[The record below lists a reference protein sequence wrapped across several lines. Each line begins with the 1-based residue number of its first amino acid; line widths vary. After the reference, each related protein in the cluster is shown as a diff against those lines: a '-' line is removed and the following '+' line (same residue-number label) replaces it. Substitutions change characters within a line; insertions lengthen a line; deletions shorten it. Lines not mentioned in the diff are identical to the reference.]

1 MKITDW
7 LRFGIGS
14 AYAYLAM
21 IHFFNSAFKGP
32 PAWCITIIFA
42 VATNASPL
50 ANAQLTKLVEE
61 LGLTEVAHTLNA
73 EDIDQHLPSSAQ
85 DFPANERQ
93 SQALLNALNLTGS
106 ENEIR
111 RAWKQHPIYT
121 DLTEP
126 KEPAWFKE
134 DDTTINTFIQQLGKP
149 LEERITS
156 GYNIIQQSLWP
167 SFDTDRTV
175 IYGHN
180 DWKHARQ
187 LIAMLHAKGLKS
199 KVTPLIKQSAF
210 LFRDDWGEPTRELV
224 KLENGERLVVQNEYD
239 LFIEFDKSADVER
252 FAELVTQYAK
262 KDSED
267 EPGLLHDSWW
277 QPFYRSLRP
286 TKTGHPLTVM
296 LVKYNGYRANLI
308 SLPEEAK
315 GKYEK
320 LVSMNPDW
328 TLETFTIWV
337 NPGFYRWQLGDYK

>member
-1 MKITDW
+1 MT
-7 LRFGIGS
+7 
-14 AYAYLAM
+14 
-21 IHFFNSAFKGP
+21 HFLDSVLKCS
-32 PAWCITIIFA
+32 PAWRIAIILA
-42 VATNASPL
+42 VATNASPI
-50 ANAQLTKLVEE
+50 ATAQFTKLLEE
-61 LGLTEVAHTLNA
+61 FGLTEVAYTLKE
-73 EDIDQHLPSSAQ
+73 EDIDTHLPSSAQ
-85 DFPANERQ
+85 DLPAEEKQ
-93 SQALLNALNLTGS
+93 SLVLLRALNLIGS

-111 RAWKQHPIYT
+111 RAWEQHSIYT

-126 KEPAWFKE
+126 EDPAWFKE
-134 DDTTINTFIQQLGKP
+134 DKTIIDTFIQQLGKP

-156 GYNIIQQSLWP
+156 GYNIIPQSLWP
-167 SFDTDRTV
+167 SFDKDRTV

-187 LIAMLHAKGLKS
+187 LVALLHTKGLKP

-239 LFIEFDKSADVER
+239 LFIEFDKPADVER

-262 KDSED
+262 KDSDD
-267 EPGLLHDSWW
+267 EPGLLYDSWW

-286 TKTGHPLTVM
+286 TETGHPLTVM

-315 GKYEK
+315 GKYKK
-320 LVSMNPDW
+320 LAGMNPDW
-328 TLETFTIWV
+328 DLETASIWV

>member
-1 MKITDW
+1 MT
-7 LRFGIGS
+7 
-14 AYAYLAM
+14 
-21 IHFFNSAFKGP
+21 HFFYSTPKRFSAWRIP
-32 PAWCITIIFA
+32 IILA
-42 VATNASPL
+42 VAIAASPI
-50 ANAQLTKLVEE
+50 APAQFTKLVEAF
-61 LGLTEVAHTLNA
+61 GLTEVAHTLNQD
-73 EDIDQHLPSSAQ
+73 DISRYLRPSDQELPAVEKPSL
-85 DFPANERQ
+85 
-93 SQALLNALNLTGS
+93 ALLKALNLTGS

-126 KEPAWFKE
+126 QNPAWFNVDKE
-134 DDTTINTFIQQLGKP
+134 IIDTFIQQLGKP

-156 GYNIIQQSLWP
+156 GYNIVPQSLWP
-167 SFDTDRTV
+167 SFDKDRTV

-187 LIAMLHAKGLKS
+187 LIALLHTKGLNP
-199 KVTPLIKQSAF
+199 KVTPLVKQSAF

-239 LFIEFDKSADVER
+239 LFIEFDKPANVER

-262 KDSED
+262 KDSD
-267 EPGLLHDSWW
+267 AEPGLLYDSWW
-277 QPFYRSLRP
+277 QPFYRVLRP
-286 TKTGHPLTVM
+286 TETGHPLTVM
-296 LVKYNGYRANLI
+296 LVNYKGYRANLI

-315 GKYEK
+315 EKYDK

-328 TLETFTIWV
+328 ALDTFTIWV